1 MFFFFFFF
9 SFFIQKCMSK
19 VYVCIDVDALAA
31 TEIKL
36 HESPYLYEKR
46 LIFIAALKTNGDAL
60 RIRAAREGMSKAFP
74 LTEAYAQ
81 PYIFLNCAL

>member
-1 MFFFFFFF
+1 
-9 SFFIQKCMSK
+9 MSR
-19 VYVCIDVDALAA
+19 VSRVDVSIDDDALAA
-31 TEIKL
+31 MEIKL

-46 LIFIAALKTNGDAL
+46 LIFIAALKTTGDAL